1 MDEVT
6 FDHRL
11 TEVEQRSK
19 SNTHRI
25 NELAEWQKAMN
36 ELATSVALM
45 TREQKDMRD
54 DLSEVKKDVK
64 SLTNLP
70 AKRWNDVVEKLVWLV
85 LGGAVVVEQIF
96 SLPGLG
102 QMTLTGINNRDY
114 PVVQGCVLF
123 IAFIYVLVNL
133 VVDLLYA
140 YIDPRISYD

>member
-45 TREQKDMRD
+45 TREQKNMRD

-85 LGGAVVVEQIF
+85 LGGAVTALLVQA
-96 SLPGLG
+96 
-102 QMTLTGINNRDY
+102 GIH
-114 PVVQGCVLF
+114 L
-123 IAFIYVLVNL
+123 
-133 VVDLLYA
+133 
-140 YIDPRISYD
+140 

>member
-19 SNTHRI
+19 SNTNSI
-25 NELAEWQKAMN
+25 NELAEWQEAMN
-36 ELATSVALM
+36 ELATSEALM
-45 TREQKDMRD
+45 PREQKNMRD

-85 LGGAVVVEQIF
+85 LGGAVTALLVQAGI
-96 SLPGLG
+96 SL
-102 QMTLTGINNRDY
+102 
-114 PVVQGCVLF
+114 
-123 IAFIYVLVNL
+123 
-133 VVDLLYA
+133 
-140 YIDPRISYD
+140 